1 MSKPTGKITRTIRS
15 EQVLKAFLQ
24 VVRPNLPLD
33 LKKTHIT
40 ADDIIYA
47 LGYANV
53 HRLSI
58 ASACQELQ
66 NAPSGNRLREVL
78 VEALPS
84 RAGTQRALNRMF
96 HQQLHPSLLKGKRFY
111 NIAIDLTLIPYHGQ
125 PYQDKKEIVR
135 GAPKSGTT
143 HFHGYATVSI
153 VHDNR
158 RFVVALRFVE
168 YGEEMA
174 DIIRW
179 LIKRVKSLK
188 IRIRR
193 VFLPAPVPQAQ
204 VDKGFCFKPVFK
216 VLDQH
221 KLSRVVPIPIRGK
234 SGGVRCLFQGKS
246 RKTTYTFHSLKYG
259 AYTVQA
265 VVTLRYS
272 NGRYGRHTSKWFAYA
287 AAGLPAGI
295 TPAQVFELYRQRF
308 GIETSYRQMN
318 QVRARTSTRNPTI
331 RLLLVGLAFVLFNL
345 YITLRQNLSSALKQP
360 LKSPKRFWLSL
371 RRVAFLLG
379 RAIERL
385 WGITEVL
392 QLQPCVT
399 LS

>member
-1 MSKPTGKITRTIRS
+1 MPKPTHEVTRTIRS
-15 EQVLKAFLQ
+15 EQVLNAFIQ

-33 LKKTHIT
+33 LQKTRIT
-40 ADDIIYA
+40 AEELLYA
-47 LGYANV
+47 LAYADV

-58 ASACQELQ
+58 ASTCQELRE
-66 NAPSGNRLREVL
+66 APSGNRLREVL
-78 VEALPS
+78 VEALPD
-84 RAGTQRALNRMF
+84 RAGVQRALNRIF
-96 HQQLHPSLLKGKRFY
+96 HQQLHPSLLKGKRAY

-125 PYQDKKEIVR
+125 PYQDKKEIMR

-174 DIIRW
+174 NIVRW
-179 LIKRVKSLK
+179 LIKHIKLLK
-188 IRIRR
+188 IRLRR
-193 VFLPAPVPQAQ
+193 VFL
-204 VDKGFCFKPVFK
+204 DKGFCSKPVFK

-221 KLSRVVPIPIRGK
+221 KLSHVVPIPVRGK

-259 AYTVQA
+259 TYTVQA
-265 VVTLRYS
+265 VVTKRYS
-272 NGRYGRHTSKWFAYA
+272 KGRYGRHISKWFAYA
-287 AAGLPAGI
+287 VAGLPAGI
-295 TPAQVFELYRQRF
+295 PPAQVFELYRQRF
-308 GIETSYRQMN
+308 GIESSYRQMN
-318 QVRARTSTRNPTI
+318 QVRARTSTRNPVI
-331 RLLLVGLAFVLFNL
+331 RLLLVGLAFVIFNL
-345 YITLRQNLSSALKQP
+345 YITLRQSLSSALKQP

-371 RRVAFLLG
+371 RRLALMLA

-385 WGITEVL
+385 WGIEEVL

>member
-1 MSKPTGKITRTIRS
+1 MPKPINEVTRTIRS
-15 EQVLKAFLQ
+15 EQVLNAFIQ
-24 VVRPNLPLD
+24 VVRQNLPLD
-33 LKKTHIT
+33 LKNTRIT
-40 ADDIIYA
+40 AEDILYA
-47 LGYANV
+47 LAYANV

-58 ASACQELQ
+58 ASTCQELRE
-66 NAPSGNRLREVL
+66 APSGNRLREVL
-78 VEALPS
+78 VEALPD
-84 RAGTQRALNRMF
+84 RAGVQCALNRIF
-96 HQQLHPSLLKGKRFY
+96 HQQLHPSLLKGKRAY

-153 VHDNR
+153 VHDHR

-174 DIIRW
+174 DIVRW
-179 LIKRVKSLK
+179 LIKRIKALK
-188 IRIRR
+188 IRLRR
-193 VFLPAPVPQAQ
+193 VFL
-204 VDKGFCFKPVFK
+204 DKGFCSKPVFK

-221 KLSRVVPIPIRGK
+221 KLSRVVPIPVRGK
-234 SGGVRCLFQGKS
+234 SGGVRCLFQGTS

-265 VVTLRYS
+265 VVTKRYS
-272 NGRYGRHTSKWFAYA
+272 KGRYGRHSSKWFAYA
-287 AAGLPAGI
+287 VAGLPAGI
-295 TPAQVFELYRQRF
+295 PPAQVFELYRQRF
-308 GIETSYRQMN
+308 GIESSYRQMN
-318 QVRARTSTRNPTI
+318 QVRARTSTRNPVI
-331 RLLLVGLAFVLFNL
+331 RLLLVGLAFVIFNL
-345 YITLRQNLSSALKQP
+345 YITLRQSLSSALKQP

-371 RRVAFLLG
+371 RSLALMLA

-385 WGITEVL
+385 WGIEEVL
-392 QLQPCVT
+392 QLHPCAT